1 MGRLKKPLKTI
12 ELTTKPDPLKV
23 SQFIGGKVIVPSGED
38 GWQKWVYGGH
48 VRPG

>member
-1 MGRLKKPLKTI
+1 MGRPKKPL
-12 ELTTKPDPLKV
+12 ELTVKPDSIRV
-23 SQFIGGKVIVPSGED
+23 SHFIGGKVIVPSGKD